1 MEPKF
6 TPVNTVFIV
15 INAAISALMA
25 LAGNMIADV
34 IYLFGV
40 MDWNS
45 IINGGEYYR
54 LLTSMFLHFGFNHL
68 FQNMVVLFFI
78 GCYLEEALGSV
89 KYFYFYLL
97 AGLGANCASLFVDYS
112 MQSNTVSAG
121 ASGAIFGIVG
131 GLLCIVLLNRGRY
144 EGIGLPGMLLM
155 IVGSL
160 YYGFTSSG
168 VDNVA
173 HVGGLVS
180 GFLLCFLFYRK
191 GRGRKG
197 RQQAGHKAFDA
208 E

>member
-1 MEPKF
+1 
-6 TPVNTVFIV
+6 
-15 INAAISALMA
+15 
-25 LAGNMIADV
+25 
-34 IYLFGV
+34 
-40 MDWNS
+40 
-45 IINGGEYYR
+45 
-54 LLTSMFLHFGFNHL
+54 
-68 FQNMVVLFFI
+68 
-78 GCYLEEALGSV
+78 
-89 KYFYFYLL
+89 
-97 AGLGANCASLFVDYS
+97 
-112 MQSNTVSAG
+112 
-121 ASGAIFGIVG
+121 
-131 GLLCIVLLNRGRY
+131 
-144 EGIGLPGMLLM
+144 MLLM